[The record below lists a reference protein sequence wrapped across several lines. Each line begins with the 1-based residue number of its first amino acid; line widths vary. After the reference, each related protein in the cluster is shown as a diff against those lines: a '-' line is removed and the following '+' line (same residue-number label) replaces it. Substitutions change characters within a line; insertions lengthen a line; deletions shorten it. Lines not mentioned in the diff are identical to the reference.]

1 MRFGRYFD
9 DRWHTYV
16 FYYKRVAPCGEFD
29 TLLVHK
35 LKLDRRGGISDTDFM
50 IGRVGEK
57 DDHVLC
63 MAVISGADHQIQL
76 RVDGEDFMKSIIY
89 VFFRNEIANE
99 TSRLHC
105 VHVRQVTTRRSQSP

>member
-50 IGRVGEK
+50 IGRVGER

-63 MAVISGADHQIQL
+63 M
-76 RVDGEDFMKSIIY
+76 SIISRTNLLILSRIDY
-89 VFFRNEIANE
+89 YHLFEVAILVFSRN
-99 TSRLHC
+99 
-105 VHVRQVTTRRSQSP
+105 